1 MSGPVQPSVPPPE
14 HPPEFADPLSGA
26 TPLVDAAPR
35 GERSLGDIVSDVTSD
50 ISTLVKQELELAKT
64 ELKQEMTQ
72 AGKGVGLLGGAGVA
86 GHLLLIWVSVTL
98 TAVLDSWMPLWAA
111 ALIVTVLWAAI
122 AAALAVTG
130 RKALQQSNP
139 QLPATQRTLKEDAQW
154 ATAQKS

>member
-14 HPPEFADPLSGA
+14 HPPGFADPLASGSA
-26 TPLVDAAPR
+26 PVDAAPR

-64 ELKQEMTQ
+64 ELKQEMAQ
-72 AGKGVGLLGGAGVA
+72 AGKGAGLLGGAGVA

-98 TAVLDSWMPLWAA
+98 TVVLDSWMPLWVA
-111 ALIVTVLWAAI
+111 ALIVTVLWAVV
-122 AAALAVTG
+122 AAVLAVVG
-130 RKALQQSNP
+130 RKALKESNP
-139 QLPATQRTLKEDAQW
+139 QLPTTQRTLKEDAQW

>member
-14 HPPEFADPLSGA
+14 PATGAADGA
-26 TPLVDAAPR
+26 YNATGHVNAGAGSD
-35 GERSLGDIVSDVTSD
+35 RSLGDIVSDVTSD
-50 ISTLVKQELELAKT
+50 ISTLFKQELELAKT

-72 AGKGVGLLGGAGVA
+72 AGKGAGLLGGAGVA
-86 GHLLLIWVSVTL
+86 GHLLLIWVSVTI

-111 ALIVTVLWAAI
+111 ALIVTVVWAVI

-130 RKALQQSNP
+130 RKAIKESNP
-139 QLPATQRTLKEDAQW
+139 QLPTTQRTLKEDVRW